1 MGTKSRTRTRT
12 FAILAG
18 LSVAAFMLFSA
29 LWVNGNIPVNAA
41 IAISLVL
48 GVTTFLAMSKSSAGK
63 SSQTRVLR
71 NVTVY
76 AAGFLPFA
84 LFWRSIGVVPSVLVG
99 VVAMVVVALIFRR
112 HDAKSRAPQ
121 TLHQST
127 EQKNQ

>member
-63 SSQTRVLR
+63 SS
-71 NVTVY
+71 
-76 AAGFLPFA
+76 
-84 LFWRSIGVVPSVLVG
+84 
-99 VVAMVVVALIFRR
+99 
-112 HDAKSRAPQ
+112 
-121 TLHQST
+121 
-127 EQKNQ
+127 